1 MDGVELALRSVVLL
15 KGLNELLLLTLLGQ
29 GALWLLA
36 GTRRDDNLIYGAF
49 GRVSR
54 PLFRLCR
61 HVLPRFVPDRWMP
74 ALTVAFL
81 LLLELALIIAKV
93 VLFTRMAAIQP
104 G

>member
-36 GTRRDDNLIYGAF
+36 GTRRDGNLIYGAF
-49 GRVSR
+49 CRVSR

-61 HVLPRFVPDRWMP
+61 RLLPRFVPDRWMP

-93 VLFTRMAAIQP
+93 VLFTRMATIQP